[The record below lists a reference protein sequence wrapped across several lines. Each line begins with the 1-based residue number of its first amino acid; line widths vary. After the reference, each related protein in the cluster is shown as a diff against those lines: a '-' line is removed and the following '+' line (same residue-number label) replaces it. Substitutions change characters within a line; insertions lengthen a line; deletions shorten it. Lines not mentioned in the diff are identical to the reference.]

1 MMRYENAALRAREEQ
16 TPEHEAFK
24 YTFGANGEKYELR
37 VARDAEGAFLAVEIY
52 EDGMPFELADIY
64 LLGGK
69 YKVCTLRARALTA
82 VHKICDTLQEACA
95 AVVAREFN
103 NIICFL

>member
-1 MMRYENAALRAREEQ
+1 MMRYEDAAMRKREER

-24 YTFGANGEKYELR
+24 ATFWHNREKYVLH

-64 LLGGK
+64 LLDGK

-82 VHKICDTLQEACA
+82 VHKVCDTLKEACA

-103 NIICFL
+103 EILYFL

>member
-1 MMRYENAALRAREEQ
+1 MRYENAAMRTREEK

-24 YTFGANGEKYELR
+24 YTFGTNGEKYELR
-37 VARDAEGAFLAVEIY
+37 VARSPHGGFLAVEIY

-64 LLGGK
+64 LSDGK
-69 YKVCTLRARALTA
+69 YKVCTFRARALTA
-82 VHKICDTLQEACA
+82 VHKVCDTLQEACA

-103 NIICFL
+103 EILYFL

>member
-1 MMRYENAALRAREEQ
+1 MMRYESAAMRAREEQ

-37 VARDAEGAFLAVEIY
+37 VARDVDGAFLAVEIY

-64 LLGGK
+64 FSEGK
-69 YKVCTLRARALTA
+69 YMVCTLQARALTA
-82 VHKICDTLQEACA
+82 VHKVCDTLQEACA
-95 AVVAREFN
+95 AVIAREFN
-103 NIICFL
+103 EILYFL

>member
-1 MMRYENAALRAREEQ
+1 MIRYADKAMRAREEQ

-82 VHKICDTLQEACA
+82 VHKICDTLQDACA